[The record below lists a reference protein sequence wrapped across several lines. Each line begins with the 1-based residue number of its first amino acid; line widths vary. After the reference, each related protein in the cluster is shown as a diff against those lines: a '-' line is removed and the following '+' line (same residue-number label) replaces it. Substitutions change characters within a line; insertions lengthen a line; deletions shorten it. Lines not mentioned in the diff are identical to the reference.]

1 MKKKILLVGGSSKV
15 GRALIKNLDK
25 KIYFIHSTYNNNKL
39 LEKKYS
45 KIKQFKL
52 DLNKEKEND
61 ISIRNSDMNYDVII
75 LLSGVLLGK
84 SLSEYKTNEIKTN
97 FDTNFTSQ
105 AMLLKEILKFQ
116 KKKCLVVFFSSIAG
130 RKGSYDPIYAAAKGA
145 LISFSKSLS
154 LWISPK
160 VNCITLCPGIIKDTK
175 MYKSFTLK
183 RLSNLKKQTPNKEF
197 LNPKDLSKIVCDII
211 QPHWR
216 HANGSIIDING
227 GIF

>member
-1 MKKKILLVGGSSKV
+1 MKKKILIIGGSSKV
-15 GRALIKNLDK
+15 GRTLINNLDK
-25 KIYFIHSTYNNNKL
+25 KIYSIHSTYFKNKL
-39 LEKKYS
+39 LSKDYS

-52 DLNKEKEND
+52 DLNKENN
-61 ISIRNSDMNYDVII
+61 ISIKKSDMNYDVII

-97 FDTNFTSQ
+97 IDTNFTSQ
-105 AMLLKEILKFQ
+105 AILLKEILKFQ
-116 KKKCLVVFFSSIAG
+116 KKKCLIVFFSSIAG

-197 LNPKDLSKIVCDII
+197 LNPKDLSKIICDII

-216 HANGSIIDING
+216 HANGTIIDING